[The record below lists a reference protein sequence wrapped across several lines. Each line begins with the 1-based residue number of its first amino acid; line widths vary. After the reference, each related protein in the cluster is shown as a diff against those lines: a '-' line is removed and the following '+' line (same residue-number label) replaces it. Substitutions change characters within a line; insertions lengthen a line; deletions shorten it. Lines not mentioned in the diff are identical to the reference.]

1 MNSVKVKT
9 VLGMVACLS
18 IGSVL
23 AQQMPNADALT
34 KAMDAVQKRAA
45 NVLGEA
51 DRKSKPSD
59 VVAPRVVPQFD
70 QRNIGGVDPAAI
82 AEQYKNLGKQATDA
96 DAPELIVFVSL
107 SMPEASLKRIG
118 EQARRA
124 GAVVAFRGPKFGL
137 KKGTW
142 NASMEALKPV
152 VDTGADVQI
161 HPELFTRYNV
171 SVVPTV
177 VVAASPQAGCQ
188 EDACAAASAA
198 VVGDVSLDYALDQL
212 SERKDL
218 VGKTARM
225 RLDRLRNR

>member
-1 MNSVKVKT
+1 MSPVKAAW
-9 VLGMVACLS
+9 GVAVCLS
-18 IGSVL
+18 VGAVL
-23 AQQMPNADALT
+23 AQQMPNTDAIN
-34 KAMDAVQKRAA
+34 KAMEAAQKRAA

-70 QRNIGGVDPAAI
+70 QRNVVGVDPAAI
-82 AEQYKNLGKQATDA
+82 AEQYKNLGKQATES

-118 EQARRA
+118 EQAKRA

-137 KKGTW
+137 RKGTW
-142 NASMEALKPV
+142 TDSMAALKPV

-177 VVAASPQAGCQ
+177 VVASSPQAGCQ
-188 EDACAAASAA
+188 EDACAAAFAS
-198 VVGDVSLDYALDQL
+198 VVGDVSLDYALEQL
-212 SERKDL
+212 AERKDPI
-218 VGKTARM
+218 GKTARD
-225 RLDRLRNR
+225 RVKRLRNS